1 MAGILGIGGKPMPRG
16 QTEHLKKD
24 RFVVKGDSP
33 LAKVPLSVRVPE
45 DIDAYIRSLPD
56 RNNWLQN
63 AIVEKAK
70 EALANEREQQ
80 QNMSA

>member
-1 MAGILGIGGKPMPRG
+1 MPRG
-16 QTEHLKKD
+16 QTGHLKEVQYK
-24 RFVVKGDSP
+24 VKGDYP
-33 LAKVPLSVRVPE
+33 LAKSPLSVRVPE

-70 EALANEREQQ
+70 EALANERGQ
-80 QNMSA
+80 QNLTA